1 MNIYEKLLAVQ
12 QDTKCQKGQFNSF
25 GNYKYRNLEDVWAA
39 VKPVAASYGAVLTCT
54 DTIVQIGD
62 RFYVEATATIYDIES
77 GENISVKASAREDL
91 SRKGMDGAQIT
102 GTSSSYARKYAMGGL
117 LGLDDTK
124 DADTDQWKRETDA
137 LAQKAEAEE
146 ATTGDRKIAIK
157 SCVALAEKI
166 AEKRVTTDGYNGRP
180 WDELTDAEIA
190 KVKVW
195 LVAASKKA

>member
-12 QDTKCQKGQFNSF
+12 QDTKCQKGQYNSF
-25 GNYKYRNLEDVWAA
+25 GKYKYRSLEDIWAA
-39 VKPVAASYGAVLTCT
+39 VKPVAASYGALLTCT
-54 DTIVQIGD
+54 DKITQVGD

-77 GENISVKASAREDL
+77 GDHISVSASAREDE
-91 SRKGMDGAQIT
+91 SKKGMDGSQIT
-102 GTSSSYARKYAMGGL
+102 GTASSYARKYAMGGL

-124 DADTDQWKRETDA
+124 DADTDQFKRETDA
-137 LAQKAEAEE
+137 RAEDAEE
-146 ATTGDRKIAIK
+146 APTGDRTIAIK

-166 AEKRVTTDGYNGRP
+166 GENRVTADGYNGRP

-195 LVAASKKA
+195 LVAASKKV